1 MGSTTNQVGTL
12 LPIMTQS
19 TAATNVSSVAESNKG
34 MSKASASFDNIL
46 NQFSDTVMQTRAN
59 DAGKDNKALLNDAD
73 QKNISDDATRK
84 TEKENGSPSDK
95 DIKKFSEACNN
106 ADNAEKANATG
117 LKETDSTEADKKLQ
131 EAIEED
137 GKKLVSEIAE
147 AFDVSEDEI
156 LGMMQAM
163 GLMMADL
170 LDPQNLQELVTR
182 VIGQDKALEL
192 LTDSDLYTSLQD
204 LLEGAEDMRSQLMN
218 EFDLSDEEL
227 QNVINGVKAD
237 FTEHLSKETEK
248 MPEVII
254 NEAGDELFKD
264 KTALQ
269 SDKTSAE
276 RPEVTI
282 ERSIA
287 EENRPVE
294 TSERSQNDS
303 NKGSFHQEAG
313 APNLFNQVLNNI
325 TEAAMNESA
334 QEMQYTDRAQMADII
349 RQITERITISS
360 GQDETTME
368 LQLHPASLGNVNIML
383 TSSKDGI
390 VAKFTAQNEIVKEA
404 VESQMIQLQQ
414 KFEAQ
419 GIKVT
424 SIEVTIASHEFER
437 NLDEQNKRQGSD
449 EETGKGKKNTRRIDL
464 SSISDLEDEALDD
477 SDKITAQ
484 MMAANGNTVDYTA

>member
-59 DAGKDNKALLNDAD
+59 DAGKDNKALLKDAD

-276 RPEVTI
+276 RTEVTI

-294 TSERSQNDS
+294 ASGRSENDS
-303 NKGSFHQEAG
+303 NKGSFHQDAG

-325 TEAAMNESA
+325 TEAAMNEPA

-437 NLDEQNKRQGSD
+437 NLDEQNRRQGSD

>member
-19 TAATNVSSVAESNKG
+19 TAATNVSSVAESSK
-34 MSKASASFDNIL
+34 SAKASSSFDNIL
-46 NQFSDTVMQTRAN
+46 NQFSDTVMQTKAS
-59 DAGKDNKALLNDAD
+59 DAAKDSKAQLKDAY
-73 QKNISDDATRK
+73 QKNNSDDATKK
-84 TEKENGSPSDK
+84 TENPSDK
-95 DIKKFSEACNN
+95 DVKKFSEVNDKVKDSEN
-106 ADNAEKANATG
+106 VNATEV
-117 LKETDSTEADKKLQ
+117 KETNSTEADKKLQ

-182 VIGQDKALEL
+182 VIGQDKALDL

-218 EFDLSDEEL
+218 EFGLSDEEL
-227 QNVINGVKAD
+227 QNVINDVKGD
-237 FTEHLSKETEK
+237 FSEHLSKETEK
-248 MPEVII
+248 IPEVII
-254 NEAGDELFKD
+254 NEAGDELFKGNA
-264 KTALQ
+264 ALQ

-276 RPEVTI
+276 RPEVTA
-282 ERSIA
+282 ERTYT

-294 TSERSQNDS
+294 TSARSENDS
-303 NKGSFHQEAG
+303 NKGSLHQDAG

-325 TEAAMNESA
+325 TEAAMNEPVA
-334 QEMQYTDRAQMADII
+334 EMQYTDRAQMADII
-349 RQITERITISS
+349 RQITERITISA

-449 EETGKGKKNTRRIDL
+449 NETGRGKKNTRRIDL
-464 SSISDLEDEALDD
+464 AALSDLDDEALDD
-477 SDKITAQ
+477 SDRITAQ

>member
-59 DAGKDNKALLNDAD
+59 DAGKDNKALLKDAD

-237 FTEHLSKETEK
+237 FTEHISKETEK

-276 RPEVTI
+276 RTEITL
-282 ERSIA
+282 ERSYA

-294 TSERSQNDS
+294 ASGRSENDS
-303 NKGSFHQEAG
+303 NKGSFHQDAG

-325 TEAAMNESA
+325 TEAAMNEPA

-437 NLDEQNKRQGSD
+437 NLDEQGKHQGTGD
-449 EETGKGKKNTRRIDL
+449 ETEKGKKNTRRIDL

>member
-59 DAGKDNKALLNDAD
+59 DAGKDNKALLKDAD

-276 RPEVTI
+276 RTEITL
-282 ERSIA
+282 ERSYA

-294 TSERSQNDS
+294 ASERSENDS
-303 NKGSFHQEAG
+303 NKGSFHQDAG

-325 TEAAMNESA
+325 TEAAMNEPA